1 MKKLIIT
8 LAITFTALFTQAQ
21 TAVKQ
26 DASGNYI
33 SVSST
38 AENKDTGKTFTDSKG
53 QSFKVYESAK
63 GKLYINR
70 KSKTSGKEYRQYLK
84 LD

>member
-8 LAITFTALFTQAQ
+8 LAITLSAFTIQAQ
-21 TAVKQ
+21 TTVKQ
-26 DASGNYI
+26 DASGNYV

-53 QSFKVYESAK
+53 VSFKVFESAK
-63 GKLYINR
+63 GKLYIKR
-70 KSKTSGKEYRQYLK
+70 VSKKGIEYKQYLK
-84 LD
+84 VD